1 MGAKLSA
8 AEAAEAQ
15 MMLSPSENAALDERT
30 LQHDEPSGDL
40 VLQQVHKF
48 LGRFVAFPGK
58 HEHTAAALWA
68 VHCHMM
74 DRWESTPR
82 LACLSAEPGSGK
94 TRVLEILEL
103 LVPRPVAAINV
114 SPAYLFRRVADEN
127 GPPTILFDEIDTVF
141 GPKAKENEELRAFL
155 NAGHRRGAV
164 AGRCVIR
171 GKSVETEDLP
181 AYCAVAVAGLGWLPD
196 TILSRSVIVRMRRRH
211 AGETVEPFR
220 HRQHGQ
226 RGDEIRRRI
235 ALWAATQPD
244 VVTWPELPPT
254 IQDRDADVWEALIA
268 VADLAGGDWPKLARE
283 AAVALVAASK
293 EADPSL
299 GIRLLADT
307 RIIFAGK
314 EMLSSK
320 VMLDHLLGME
330 ESPWADIRGKPLDQR
345 GLAHRL
351 RQYGIKSKTI
361 RVGDATPKGYVLTDF
376 QDAWARYV
384 PSPEK
389 SATSATEKTTQSF
402 QSDDVADV
410 ADRVAA
416 PILINGRKISD
427 VADVAHLPP
436 KGTTCAQCGSDDVR
450 SLQRMTRG
458 KDSVWLHREC
468 RRFYLRPQQRDDVG
482 EQASERGVAATQSKD
497 IVR

>member
-1 MGAKLSA
+1 
-8 AEAAEAQ
+8 
-15 MMLSPSENAALDERT
+15 MLSPTENATLDQIT
-30 LQHDEPSGDL
+30 LRNDEPSGEL
-40 VLQQVHKF
+40 VLQQVHQF
-48 LGRFVAFPGK
+48 LGRFIAFPGK

-74 DRWESTPR
+74 DRWKSTPR
-82 LACLSAEPGSGK
+82 FACLSPEPGSGK

-164 AGRCVIR
+164 AGRCVVR
-171 GKSVETEDLP
+171 GKTVETEDLP

-220 HRQHGQ
+220 HRQHG
-226 RGDEIRRRI
+226 RLGGEIRRRI
-235 ALWAATQPD
+235 ELWAATQPD
-244 VVTWPELPPT
+244 VVSTWPELPST

-307 RIIFAGK
+307 QTAFAG
-314 EMLSSK
+314 EEVLPSK
-320 VMLDHLLGME
+320 VLLDRLLGTE

-361 RVGDATPKGYVLTDF
+361 RVGDNTPKGYVRTDF
-376 QDAWARYV
+376 LDAWERYV
-384 PSPEK
+384 PPPDK
-389 SATSATEKTTQSF
+389 AATGATDETTQSS
-402 QSDDVADV
+402 QSAGVADNVADV
-410 ADRVAA
+410 ADDIAPELAENPRNISHVA
-416 PILINGRKISD
+416 L
-427 VADVAHLPP
+427 VADVAPLPP
-436 KGTTCAQCGSDDVR
+436 HGATCAQCGSDDQKT
-450 SLQRMTRG
+450 LQRLQFG
-458 KDSVWLHREC
+458 EEAIWLHSAC
-468 RRFYLRPQQRDDVG
+468 RRFYLPCKTNG
-482 EQASERGVAATQSKD
+482 AAHA
-497 IVR
+497 

>member
-40 VLQQVHKF
+40 VLQQVHQF

-82 LACLSAEPGSGK
+82 FACLSPEPGSGK

-141 GPKAKENEELRAFL
+141 GPKAKDNEELRAFL

-164 AGRCVIR
+164 AGRCVVR
-171 GKSVETEDLP
+171 GKTIETEDLP

-220 HRQHGQ
+220 HRQHG
-226 RGDEIRRRI
+226 RLGGEIRRRI
-235 ALWAATQPD
+235 ELWAATQPE
-244 VVTWPELPPT
+244 VIAAWPELPST

-268 VADLAGGDWPKLARE
+268 VADLAGGGWPKLARE

-293 EADPSL
+293 EADQSL
-299 GIRLLADT
+299 GVRLLADT
-307 RIIFAGK
+307 QTIFAGEK
-314 EMLSSK
+314 MLPSK
-320 VMLDHLLGME
+320 VPLDRLLGME

-361 RVGDATPKGYVLTDF
+361 RVGGDNTPKGYVRTDF
-376 QDAWARYV
+376 LDAWARYV
-384 PSPEK
+384 PPPEK
-389 SATSATEKTTQSF
+389 AATSATDETTQSS
-402 QSDDVADV
+402 QSAGVADDVADV
-410 ADRVAA
+410 ADDVAPEFA
-416 PILINGRKISD
+416 ENPRKISHVAL
-427 VADVAHLPP
+427 VADVAPLPP
-436 KGTTCAQCGSDDVR
+436 HEATCAQCGSDDPKT
-450 SLQRMTRG
+450 LQRLQFG
-458 KDSVWLHREC
+458 EEPIWLHSAC
-468 RRFYLRPQQRDDVG
+468 RRFYLPRKSNG
-482 EQASERGVAATQSKD
+482 AAHA
-497 IVR
+497 